1 MPVTHVPVS
10 VTDAATYSVLSDNAG
25 LVHYVPNLTNSATL
39 TLPTPKAGLWF
50 EFVYAGVAADA
61 QNFIIAAGSDTY
73 FAVGGVVHLD
83 SDADAAGDEVVA
95 VYPNGSTNSKLTVT
109 TPGAGTRVRVESANG
124 TNWTFSGQVVSA
136 TAPAFANN

>member
-1 MPVTHVPVS
+1 MPVTHVPVA
-10 VTDAATYSVLSDNAG
+10 VTNATTYSVLADNAG
-25 LVHYVPNLTNSATL
+25 LVHYVPNLTSNCTI

-109 TPGAGTRVRVESANG
+109 TPGAGTRIRVESVNG
-124 TNWTFSGQVVSA
+124 TNWTFNGQVVSV

>member
-1 MPVTHVPVS
+1 MPVAHVPVS
-10 VTDAATYSVLSDNAG
+10 VTNATTYSVNADNAG
-25 LVHYVPNLTNSATL
+25 LTHYVPNMTGNCTI

-73 FAVGGVVHLD
+73 FAVGGVVHHD
-83 SDADAAGDEVVA
+83 SDADAVGDDVVA